1 MSVAVQ
7 GEAECMVPIIVCRS
21 EISPRVGTKKG
32 IEIEIEKVRRSIRS
46 LLKRHPY

>member
-21 EISPRVGTKKG
+21 KVFPRVGIKKG
-32 IEIEIEKVRRSIRS
+32 IEIEIEKVRRSIRP
-46 LLKRHPY
+46 LLKRHPC

>member
-32 IEIEIEKVRRSIRS
+32 IKIEKVSV
-46 LLKRHPY
+46 LLVSS

>member
-32 IEIEIEKVRRSIRS
+32 IEIEKVRRSIRS
-46 LLKRHPY
+46 LLKRHPC